1 MLCCPVRHQAGE
13 PERHPT
19 VGKVNNH
26 LKVAR
31 RRGAGVAPRLQF
43 ECRMMGADNSRPRDI
58 TTKMETPLFLRS
70 SPALRLGTLMAI
82 CGMLFFA
89 FLGVRDI
96 WDIDEGEHAAMA
108 QTMLLSGDWITPVF
122 NGIAFFDKPALF
134 NWLNA
139 FSFKLFG
146 FTEFAARL
154 PAALAG
160 LGCVILA
167 WQLGRRLFGEKAGFL
182 AGLILATSLE
192 FMILSRVVQYDIPF
206 TFFVTL
212 SLFCFAMGVHD
223 PGKRRLYFICF
234 YAAAALAVLTK
245 GPIGVILPGMIV
257 VIYLATTRRFHLL
270 KEIQILPGIV
280 IFITI
285 VTPWFVLMEQAN
297 DGYLRY
303 FILKQHLGNFLGGE
317 GIMSPRHPEPFYYY
331 VPILLAG
338 LLPWSA
344 LLPQSVIRGWQ
355 SSPNSSSELSR
366 FLVIWVLATFVFF
379 SAATSKLSTYLLPVF
394 PACAILIGHY
404 LSEFLENPRPTARRG
419 WIIGVVCWLIPISLL
434 TAYAIPNDPWTY
446 WDHKSGVVW
455 QDFEFFIVMF
465 SVLLLTTL
473 ILIVFRKNVAAIASA
488 AATTPILAF
497 FILFV
502 VVPGANPYKGAKE
515 ISMQIDYI
523 LQDDQKIP
531 MYGQLVDS
539 ALFYTRRK
547 ARMIDSEKELKHF
560 LDSPKRRF
568 VLMRS
573 RARTEAD
580 TFKGD
585 YHVIL
590 RIGNKAIV
598 SNQPATRLLENSN

>member
-1 MLCCPVRHQAGE
+1 
-13 PERHPT
+13 
-19 VGKVNNH
+19 
-26 LKVAR
+26 
-31 RRGAGVAPRLQF
+31 
-43 ECRMMGADNSRPRDI
+43 
-58 TTKMETPLFLRS
+58 LFPDS
-70 SPALRLGTLMAI
+70 SPALRLGTLITI
-82 CGMLFFA
+82 CGVLFFT
-89 FLGVRDI
+89 FLGIRDI
-96 WDIDEGEHAAMA
+96 WDVDEGEHAAMA

-139 FSFKLFG
+139 LSFKLFG
-146 FTEFAARL
+146 FTEIAARL
-154 PAALAG
+154 PAAFSG
-160 LGCVILA
+160 LGCVILV
-167 WQLGRRLFGEKAGFL
+167 WQLGRKLYGERVGFL

-212 SLFCFAMGVHD
+212 TLFCFAMGIKD
-223 PGKRRLYFICF
+223 LSRRRFYFFGF
-234 YAAAALAVLTK
+234 YVAAALAVLTK
-245 GPIGVILPGMIV
+245 GPIGLILPGMV
-257 VIYLATTRRFHLL
+257 VATYLVVTRRLHLL
-270 KEIQILPGIV
+270 KELQILPGIV
-280 IFITI
+280 IFMTI

-297 DGYLRY
+297 HGYLRY
-303 FILKQHLGNFLGGE
+303 FILKQHFGNFFGGE

-344 LLPQSVIRGWQ
+344 LLPQSIMRAWQ
-355 SSPNSSSELSR
+355 SDHDGSADLLR
-366 FLVIWVLATFVFF
+366 FLAIWVLATFVFF

-404 LSEFLENPRPTARRG
+404 LSEFLDHPRPAARRG
-419 WIIGVVCWLIPISLL
+419 WIIGVACWLIPIALL
-434 TAYAIPNDPWTY
+434 TAYAVPNDPWTY
-446 WDHKSGVVW
+446 WNHRSGIDW
-455 QDFEFFIVMF
+455 QDFEFFIIMF
-465 SVLLLTTL
+465 TALLLTTL
-473 ILIVFRKNVAAIASA
+473 LLIAFRKNVAAIASA
-488 AATTPILAF
+488 TATTPVLAF

-502 VVPGANPYKGAKE
+502 IVPGVNPYKGAKE
-515 ISMQIDYI
+515 IGMQIDY
-523 LQDDQKIP
+523 LLKDDQRIP

-547 ARMIDSEKELKHF
+547 AQMIQNEEELNRF
-560 LDSPKRRF
+560 LDSPVRRF
-568 VLMRS
+568 VLIRS

-598 SNQPATRLLENSN
+598 SNQPATRLFENSD